1 MNRIREYQQYV
12 MCDDSHDLYFLS
24 SFDIEGSQ
32 YLFNRVDASCPAI
45 RVDIESRIPVQTYA
59 TYVQFISDLI
69 RYGKFS
75 SDNSCANIH
84 IPDETALRET
94 FSGGGNPV
102 YKFIGL
108 GVQPEGL
115 KFALLDRTRYQD
127 FWDARDRSG
136 DPDND
141 EEIPIDY
148 GIWLNVPREGLCA
161 YDIHIM
167 NGMEVVIKPS
177 TYSTEIIEQEKHY
190 RKLGASQVLHINE
203 TIYTI
208 SGARDGSKLAAVNVK
223 EIRR

>member
-1 MNRIREYQQYV
+1 MNRIREYQQHV
-12 MCDDSHDLYFLS
+12 VCDDKHDLYFLS

-32 YLFNRVDASCPAI
+32 YLFNQVDASCPAI
-45 RVDIESRIPVQTYA
+45 RIDIESRIPVQSYETYI
-59 TYVQFISDLI
+59 QFISDLI
-69 RYGKFS
+69 RYGKFT
-75 SDNSCANIH
+75 SDNSNSCIR
-84 IPDETALRET
+84 IPDETDLRET

-108 GVQPEGL
+108 GVQTEGL
-115 KFALLDRTRYQD
+115 KFALLDRIRYQD
-127 FWDARDRSG
+127 FWNARDRSG

-161 YDIHIM
+161 YDFHIM
-167 NGMEVVIKPS
+167 NDMEVVIKPS
-177 TYSTEIIEQEKHY
+177 TYSIEIVEQEKHY
-190 RKLGASQVLHINE
+190 LKLGASQVLHTNE

-208 SGARDGSKLAAVNVK
+208 SGTRDESKLAVVNVK